1 MKSTFLQYLG
11 IGGGRSRRSL
21 KGILKKLGPGLVT
34 GAADDDP
41 SGIATYSQGGAEFG
55 NRVLWTMLFSY
66 PLMCAVQELCGRVG
80 RVTGHGLAGNIRRHY
95 PAWLLYGIV
104 FLTALANTLNVGADL
119 AAMAEAVKLLVGG
132 PLLLYAVLLAGICLF
147 IPMFFSY
154 PAYAEFLKWLTLVL
168 FAYVAT
174 VFTVNV
180 DWGDVMKST
189 LMPWKDFQA
198 GQVKMLVAILGTTIS
213 PYLFFWQAAQEVE
226 EVKAAP
232 GEHALK
238 EAPSQAP
245 YQLERIRVDT
255 YSGMAVSNLVAFFI
269 ILTTSAT
276 LHASG
281 QTQIETAAQAAEAL
295 RPLAGRFAFTL
306 FSLGIIGTGLLAIPV
321 LAGSTAYALSEAFK
335 WKVGLAK
342 KPFQAKG
349 FYGIMMLSVV
359 LGVAMNFT
367 HINPIK
373 ALVWSAIVNGIVAAP
388 ILVVLMLMVSNRK
401 VMGKFTVSGW
411 LKWGGWLCAGIM
423 TMAALAMFFV

>member
-1 MKSTFLQYLG
+1 MKLRFLQYLG
-11 IGGGRSRRSL
+11 IGGQSKRGW
-21 KGILKKLGPGLVT
+21 KGILKTLGPGLVT

-55 NRVLWTMLFSY
+55 NRILWTMLFSY

-80 RVTGHGLAGNIRRHY
+80 RVTGHGLAGNMRRHY

-104 FLTALANTLNVGADL
+104 LLTAFANTLNVGADL

-132 PLLLYAVLLAGICLF
+132 PLLLYTVALASICLF
-147 IPMFFSY
+147 IPMFSSY
-154 PAYAEFLKWLTLVL
+154 PVYAKFLKWLTLVL

-180 DWGDVMKST
+180 QWGDVAKST
-189 LMPWKDFQA
+189 LMPWKDFQPS
-198 GQVKMLVAILGTTIS
+198 QIKILVAILGTTIS

-226 EVKAAP
+226 DIKAAP
-232 GEHALK
+232 REHALK
-238 EAPSQAP
+238 GTPSQAS
-245 YQLERIRVDT
+245 YQLQRIRVDT
-255 YSGMAVSNLVAFFI
+255 YSGMAISNLVAFFI

-306 FSLGIIGTGLLAIPV
+306 FSLGIIGTGLLAVPV
-321 LAGSTAYALSEAFK
+321 LAGSTSYALSEAFK
-335 WKVGLAK
+335 WKTGLAK
-342 KPFQAKG
+342 TPFQAKG
-349 FYGIMMLSVV
+349 FYGVMTLSMVV
-359 LGVAMNFT
+359 GAAMNFT